1 MLVPNKI
8 YCLIFFVNTFT
19 GDIFNTSIIKLSYK
33 PYPPL
38 LLLPTVLGPMDVCI
52 DTVAYDVLI
61 ILGRLIRQQTLGPI
75 YSLYYG
81 STV

>member
-33 PYPPL
+33 PYSPFYFYKLISNLGHKWGVWTSDPL
-38 LLLPTVLGPMDVCI
+38 
-52 DTVAYDVLI
+52 AS
-61 ILGRLIRQQTLGPI
+61 QQT
-75 YSLYYG
+75 
-81 STV
+81 VV